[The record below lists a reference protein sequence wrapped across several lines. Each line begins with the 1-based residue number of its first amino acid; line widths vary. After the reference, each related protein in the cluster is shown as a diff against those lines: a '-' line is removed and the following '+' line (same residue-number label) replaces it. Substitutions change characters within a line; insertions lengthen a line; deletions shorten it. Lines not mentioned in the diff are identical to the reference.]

1 MLRSLAVVAAIAVGA
16 TVAYAQN
23 VDAIKKRQDAMDAMD
38 DATKPPINM
47 LKGTEPFDLAK
58 VQAALATYQAEAA
71 KAKDFFPDDS
81 KTGKDTEALPVIWT
95 KKTEFLAHFD
105 KLAAD
110 AKAASAAITNE
121 ATFKSEFNK
130 IMRDCVACHKEYRAP
145 SK

>member
-58 VQAALATYQAEAA
+58 VQAALATYQAEA
-71 KAKDFFPDDS
+71 DGVTSDQMLDR
-81 KTGKDTEALPVIWT
+81 V
-95 KKTEFLAHFD
+95 
-105 KLAAD
+105 LAA
-110 AKAASAAITNE
+110 
-121 ATFKSEFNK
+121 
-130 IMRDCVACHKEYRAP
+130 VP
-145 SK
+145 VP